1 MSASLITSLSL
12 IFSGLLGAGLA
23 LPLLFDRVPRNS
35 LYGFRTKLTLS
46 SDEIW
51 YPANRYAAKTLIAWG
66 LITTLIGLL
75 SLCFQPLSSTLQFLL
90 IAPLIG
96 IIIPV
101 LLSLR
106 WLRLHHKPPNA
117 INALETTKSEN

>member
-1 MSASLITSLSL
+1 MSASLATSLSL
-12 IFSGLLGAGLA
+12 IFSGLLGTGLA
-23 LPLLFDRVPRNS
+23 LPLLFNRVQRNS

-51 YPANRYAAKTLIAWG
+51 YPANRYVAKTVIAWG
-66 LITTLIGLL
+66 IINTLIGLL
-75 SLCFQPLSSTLQFLL
+75 TLCFQPLSSTLQFLL

-106 WLRLHHKPPNA
+106 WLRTHYQRSRTPRQ
-117 INALETTKSEN
+117 